1 MGVFFQGREKIL
13 GIARKINS
21 LQRQYGIQ
29 TAVDY
34 EEEFKFNLME
44 VVFEWARGMVNM
56 FINQLYNKFLLVI
69 YGPLWPWSYG
79 ILIYNLTYVI
89 NTYHYWCYQ
98 FKSWS
103 GHGVQHYVI
112 KFVGDLRQ
120 VGGFLRV
127 SFIYRLKLYVL
138 FINRKKWD

>member
-79 ILIYNLTYVI
+79 IWIYNYLCNQCLSPLMLWVQILIRARCTTLCDKVCRWLT
-89 NTYHYWCYQ
+89 TGRW
-98 FKSWS
+98 FSP
-103 GHGVQHYVI
+103 
-112 KFVGDLRQ
+112 
-120 VGGFLRV
+120 GFLYIQV
-127 SFIYRLKLYVL
+127 KIICAIYQ
-138 FINRKKWD
+138 